1 MSRVGKHP
9 VVVQEGVSVEI
20 KDSLFIAKGKFG
32 EASVKLSPLVDVKI
46 EDKEVSVSPKDM
58 ENKNSRVMWGTT
70 RALINNAVIG
80 ASVGFSKTLELKG
93 VGFKAALK
101 GNILDLVIGF
111 SHNVEYKLPEGVKA
125 EIISPTEVKLSSSN
139 KELLGLTASEIRAF
153 RAPEPYKGKGI
164 RYKDEYVRRKEG
176 KKK

>member
-9 VVVQEGVSVEI
+9 VEIIEGVSVEI
-20 KDSLFIAKGKFG
+20 KDSSLIAKGKVG
-32 EASVKLSPLVDVKI
+32 EVSVKLSPLVDVKI
-46 EDKEVSVSPKDM
+46 EGNSVSVSAKDT
-58 ENKNSRVMWGTT
+58 ESKESRMMWGTT
-70 RALINNAVIG
+70 RALINNAIIG
-80 ASVGFSKTLELKG
+80 AGVGFSKSLELKG

-101 GNILDLVIGF
+101 GSTLDLVLGF
-111 SHNVEYKLPEGVKA
+111 SHNVEYNLPEGVKA
-125 EIISPTEVKLSSSN
+125 EIVSPTEIKLTSAN

-153 RAPEPYKGKGI
+153 RVPEPYKGKGV

>member
-9 VVVQEGVSVEI
+9 VEIIEGVSVEI
-20 KDSLFIAKGKFG
+20 KDSSLIAKGKVG
-32 EASVKLSPLVDVKI
+32 EVSVKLSPLVDVKI
-46 EDKEVSVSPKDM
+46 EDKKITVSAKDT
-58 ENKNSRVMWGTT
+58 ENKESRMMWGTI
-70 RALINNAVIG
+70 RALINNAIIG
-80 ASVGFSKTLELKG
+80 AGAGFSKSLELKG

-101 GNILDLVIGF
+101 GSTLDLVLGF
-111 SHNVEYKLPEGVKA
+111 SHNVEYNLPEGVKA
-125 EIISPTEVKLSSSN
+125 EIVSPTEIKLTSAN

-153 RAPEPYKGKGI
+153 RVPEPYKGKGV